1 MKKNSRLKE
10 LFGKKLAYIRKKK
23 NLSQMELAEIINSSF
38 NYISQI
44 ECGRANIT
52 MKVIETLSDALDVDA
67 VELFRF

>member
-38 NYISQI
+38 NY
-44 ECGRANIT
+44 
-52 MKVIETLSDALDVDA
+52 D
-67 VELFRF
+67 F